1 MIWLLILL
9 IDDTDSLYIPAV
21 FVSRAS
27 YLGLRDL
34 LANQTDSKNPG
45 QGLYIDI
52 TEGSD
57 EGKWVNILF
66 VVSIK
71 LIVLKRPLRSTF
83 ICIAY
88 ANLVLIGYD

>member
-9 IDDTDSLYIPAV
+9 VEDTDSLYIPAV

-27 YLGLRDL
+27 YLGLRDM
-34 LANQTDSKNPG
+34 LANQADSKNPG

-57 EGKWVNILF
+57 EGK
-66 VVSIK
+66 
-71 LIVLKRPLRSTF
+71 
-83 ICIAY
+83 
-88 ANLVLIGYD
+88 